1 MTSPRD
7 TLLVEEEGAYVNVA
21 ERDGT
26 EREGGAAKSNCRDL
40 NCASLRLTIAV
51 SITHMTKKWSK
62 KGKGTEKGIESM

>member
-1 MTSPRD
+1 M
-7 TLLVEEEGAYVNVA
+7 EEEGAYVNVA

-40 NCASLRLTIAV
+40 NYASLRLTVAV